1 MPIIPVFNV
10 MEAFQVITLNSLFPI
25 LYSYSRQESMA
36 SMATDISKK
45 HYTVGR
51 EDFKVKGGR
60 NRKVK
65 QRRAIKEDRW
75 YGV

>member
-1 MPIIPVFNV
+1 
-10 MEAFQVITLNSLFPI
+10 
-25 LYSYSRQESMA
+25 MA
-36 SMATDISKK
+36 NMATDISKK